1 MTANR
6 VAEIRARLAA
16 LDEASKAYAIAIHDA
31 VNNPGSAQRDCLVSP
46 SERCSLAAFDINLHA
61 HNDVRHLLAELTATM
76 EVVEA
81 ARKAVD
87 AGCLFDVSS
96 MFRGDEGIALE
107 AAMAKFDAREG
118 EG

>member
-1 MTANR
+1 
-6 VAEIRARLAA
+6 
-16 LDEASKAYAIAIHDA
+16 
-31 VNNPGSAQRDCLVSP
+31 
-46 SERCSLAAFDINLHA
+46 
-61 HNDVRHLLAELTATM
+61 VRHLLAELTAAM